1 MRTRLSRPFARA
13 LTRGMSRTL
22 MLLAAA
28 SVGVSSVHAQTTS
41 RSTFSYQGR
50 LTESGQGYTGPATFQ
65 CRLFTEETGGTIVAG
80 PLVVP
85 GTVTNGVFSIPLD
98 FGVIEPQGR
107 RWAEIQVAT
116 PSHPA
121 FQTLTPRQPVDVVP
135 RAASAIRAES
145 AEPFVLAF
153 NPSPLT
159 IDQAQTQLDGNSLS
173 LPGSIWQ
180 SFKPGSAGLLTH
192 IAVMRSDP
200 VNYSGALLNIYEGT
214 GVAGTKMWSQRCV
227 VTGATGEIVLPL
239 TRGLFLDAGV
249 TYTFE
254 IVTGSGATS
263 FGSST
268 LNPYPLGRSSLDP
281 SVDLYFKTY
290 FGSTAGDVSLRS
302 RFFGINE
309 GMPSAPLHV
318 TGGSGSNPFPQMRVS
333 ADAAAPYGAFLS
345 LDATRIA
352 SGHDWTMFSTGGS
365 AGEGA
370 GKLVFRDLTSGNYG
384 LTMDSSGF
392 IGVRNFNPEFALDV
406 LASARTAQR
415 IQSTNTAGTWLA
427 LGNLSTGGR
436 FWNVISTGSGNGEG
450 PGKLLIGSSA
460 SSPVAIDLSTLA
472 LTPSGLLGVNNIN
485 PQFSVDALR
494 NGDGNVFR
502 ASSDAA
508 FTALSLSNTSAGG
521 RVYALLSNG
530 NNAGTFSVRDA
541 TANQDRFTIYSSG
554 RIGVGSTTSPAGL
567 IDVTANA
574 NNTVAI
580 IGRAGPGA
588 SAVGIYGTGSGPGVR
603 AGLFDGN
610 VTINGNLTVNG
621 TVGKLGG
628 SFRIPHPLDPEKKW
642 LYHSFVE
649 SPDMM
654 NIYNGIARLDERG
667 EATITLPNYFEAL
680 NREFRYQLTPVGA
693 SMPNLYVAEE
703 ISANTFKVAGG
714 KPGAKVSW
722 QVTGIRQDKDARE
735 HPIVP
740 EVERT
745 DMDN

>member
-1 MRTRLSRPFARA
+1 MRTRFSRSFTRV
-13 LTRGMSRTL
+13 LTRGVSRAL
-22 MLLAAA
+22 LLLAATA
-28 SVGVSSVHAQTTS
+28 VGVSSVHAQSTS
-41 RSTFSYQGR
+41 RSTFVYQGR

-65 CRLFTEETGGTIVAG
+65 CTLFTEETGGTIVAG

-85 GTVTNGVFSIPLD
+85 GTVTNGVFTIPLD

-107 RWAEIQVAT
+107 RWTQIQVAT
-116 PSHPA
+116 PSQPA
-121 FQTLTPRQPVDVVP
+121 FQTLTPRQPVDAVP

-159 IDQAQTQLDGNSLS
+159 IDQSQTQVDATSFS
-173 LPGSIWQ
+173 ITGSIWQ
-180 SFKPGSAGLLTH
+180 SFTAGDSGLLTH
-192 IAVMRSDP
+192 IAVMRSDG
-200 VNYSGALLNIYEGT
+200 VNFSGAILNIYEGT
-214 GVAGTKMWSQRCV
+214 GVAGIKLWSQRCV
-227 VTGATGEIVLPL
+227 ATGATGEIVLPL

-263 FGSST
+263 FGSSV
-268 LNPYPLGRSSLDP
+268 LNPYPLGRSSLDA

-309 GMPSAPLHV
+309 GIPSAPLHV
-318 TGGSGSNPFPQMRVS
+318 TGGSDSNPFPQLRVS

-345 LDATRIA
+345 LDATRTA
-352 SGHDWTMFSTGGS
+352 GGHDWTMFSTGGS

-370 GKLVFRDLTSGNYG
+370 GKLVFRDLTSGEYG
-384 LTMDSSGF
+384 LTMESNGF
-392 IGVRNFNPEFALDV
+392 VGVRNINPAYPLDV
-406 LASARTAQR
+406 LGTGYTVQRLLSA
-415 IQSTNTAGTWLA
+415 NTSGTWLA
-427 LGNLSTGGR
+427 LGNLSAGGR
-436 FWNVISTGSGNGEG
+436 SWNIISTGSGNGEG
-450 PGKLLIGSSA
+450 PGKLLFGSSA
-460 SSPVAIDLSTLA
+460 SSASAIDASTLA
-472 LTPSGLLGVNNIN
+472 ITPSGLLGVNNNN
-485 PQFSVDALR
+485 PQFSVDATR
-494 NGDGNVFR
+494 SGDGNVFR
-502 ASSDAA
+502 AVSNAS
-508 FTALSLSNTSAGG
+508 FTALSLSNISPGG
-521 RVYALLSNG
+521 RVYSLLSNG
-530 NNAGTFSVRDA
+530 NNAGTFTIRDSSA
-541 TANQDRFTIYSSG
+541 GFDRMTVYSNG
-554 RIGVGSTTSPAGL
+554 RIGMGSTTNPAGL
-567 IDVTANA
+567 LDVTANA
-574 NNTVAI
+574 NNTVAV

-621 TVGKLGG
+621 AVGKLAG

-654 NIYNGIARLDERG
+654 NIYNGIARLDEHG

-680 NREFRYQLTPVGA
+680 NREFRYQLSPVGA

-745 DMDN
+745 DLDN

>member
-22 MLLAAA
+22 LLLAATA
-28 SVGVSSVHAQTTS
+28 VGVSSVHAQITS
-41 RSTFSYQGR
+41 RSTFVYQGR

-65 CRLFTEETGGTIVAG
+65 CRLFTEETGGIIVAG
-80 PLVVP
+80 PLIVP
-85 GTVTNGVFSIPLD
+85 GTVTNGVFTISLD

-153 NPSPLT
+153 NPSPLK
-159 IDQAQTQLDGNSLS
+159 IDQSQTQLDGNALS

-180 SFKPGSAGLLTH
+180 SFTTGSAGTLTH
-192 IAVMRSDP
+192 IAVMRSDE
-200 VNYSGALLNIYEGT
+200 VNYSNASLNIYEGT
-214 GVAGTKMWSQRCV
+214 GIAGPKMWSQRCV
-227 VTGATGEIVLPL
+227 ATGVKGEIVLSL
-239 TRGLFLDAGV
+239 TRGLPLDPAT

-254 IVTGSGATS
+254 IVTDSGATAY
-263 FGSST
+263 GCST
-268 LNPYPLGRSSLDP
+268 LNPYALGRSSLDP

-290 FGSTAGDVSLRS
+290 FGSAAGDVSLRS

-318 TGGSGSNPFPQMRVS
+318 TGGSGSNPFPQLRVS

-345 LDATRIA
+345 LDATRL
-352 SGHDWTMFSTGGS
+352 GGGQDWAMFSTGGS
-365 AGEGA
+365 AGEGT
-370 GKLVFRDLTSGNYG
+370 GKLVFRNLTSNNYG
-384 LTMDSSGF
+384 LTMASNGF
-392 IGVRNFNPEFALDV
+392 VGVRNVNPEFALDA
-406 LASARTAQR
+406 LGSAYTVQR
-415 IQSTNTAGTWLA
+415 LQSPNIAGTWLA
-427 LGNLSTGGR
+427 LGNLSSGGR
-436 FWNVISTGSGNGEG
+436 YWNMISTGNGNGQG
-450 PGKLLIGSSA
+450 AGKFLLGSGTTA
-460 SSPVAIDLSTLA
+460 TAIDVAA
-472 LTPSGLLGVNNIN
+472 LTVTANGLLGVFNAF
-485 PQFSVDALR
+485 PTFSVDAAR
-494 NGDGNVFR
+494 SGDGNVMR

-508 FTALSLSNTSAGG
+508 STALSLSNTSAGG
-521 RVYALLSNG
+521 RVYSLLSNG
-530 NNAGTFSVRDA
+530 NNAGTFTIRDT
-541 TANQDRFTIYSSG
+541 TANADRFTVYSNG
-554 RIGVGSTTSPAGL
+554 RIGIGNTTSPAGL

-574 NNTVAI
+574 NTTVAV

-588 SAVGIYGTGSGPGVR
+588 SAIGIYGTSSGPGTR
-603 AGLFDGN
+603 AGQFDGN
-610 VTINGNLTVNG
+610 VTINGNLLVNG
-621 TVGKLGG
+621 SVGKTSG

-680 NREFRYQLTPVGA
+680 NRDFRYQLTPVGA

-745 DMDN
+745 NLDN